1 MKKMLLDIFTK
12 TTPVTT
18 TQLPQLYFITPEMA
32 ENLLENHNNK
42 NRDMR
47 SAYWKAY
54 MSDMQKN

>member
-1 MKKMLLDIFTK
+1 MLLDIFTK